1 MNKSSAQ
8 KPKPGD
14 FNAKIYKSLNQVYR
28 FKKRLHRPLIIDDK
42 PTKIHSNTKSRYLA
56 DDSYR
61 PTQLKKLAE
70 DIGWTDLDVGT

>member
-1 MNKSSAQ
+1 
-8 KPKPGD
+8 
-14 FNAKIYKSLNQVYR
+14 
-28 FKKRLHRPLIIDDK
+28 LHRPLIIDDK
-42 PTKIHSNTKSRYLA
+42 PTKIHSNIKSRYLA